1 MISKALVTAAYR
13 SKVVALNALA
23 GGEIEVGVLTPP
35 AWGELPFEALPEDG
49 AYPLFVRPIWGNGR
63 NHLHRYPAL
72 AEVLRRYR
80 PHLVHIDEEHY
91 SWVTFEAVLHARR
104 MGIIP
109 LFFTWQNL
117 FKRYPWPFS
126 AFERTV
132 FAACPEAIAGN
143 REAMGVLRQKGYRG
157 QVTVIPQ
164 FGVDPAYAPADDSRD
179 RERWGTED
187 RFAIGYVGRLI
198 PEKGLDDLLAAA
210 APLLA
215 GHSEA
220 CLLLVGSGPWR
231 ASGEA
236 KAQALGIGEKVR
248 FIPWVGSQ
256 DMPSVMRALDVL
268 VLPSR
273 TTPRWKEQFG
283 RVLTE
288 AMASGTVV
296 VGSDSG
302 EIPHVIGDAGLTFPE
317 GSTAALAEAL
327 ERLYRDP
334 GLRDALRRQ
343 GLERVR
349 RHFTQEAVAAATL
362 EVYRRLLA
370 LTDPSEAG

>member
-13 SKVVALNALA
+13 SKVVALNALS

-35 AWGELPFEALPEDG
+35 AWGQLPFEARSEDG

-72 AEVLRRYR
+72 GEVLRRYR
-80 PHLVHIDEEHY
+80 PHLIHIDEEHY
-91 SWVTFEAVLHARR
+91 SWVTFETVLHARR
-104 MGIIP
+104 MGIAT

-117 FKRYPWPFS
+117 YKRYPWPFS

-132 FAACPEAIAGN
+132 FATCPEAIAGN
-143 REAMGVLRQKGYRG
+143 REAKAVLRQKGYRG
-157 QVTVIPQ
+157 RVTVIPQ
-164 FGVDPAYAPADDSRD
+164 FGVDPAYAPAEDSRD
-179 RERWGTED
+179 RERWGTQD

-215 GHSEA
+215 RHSDA
-220 CLLLVGSGPWR
+220 LLMLVGSGPWR

-236 KAQALGIGEKVR
+236 QVKALGLEAQAR
-248 FIPWVGSQ
+248 FISWVSSQ
-256 DMPSVMRALDVL
+256 EMPSIMRALDVL

-317 GSTAALAEAL
+317 GSTATLAEAL
-327 ERLYRDP
+327 ERLYQDP
-334 GLRDALRRQ
+334 ELRHGLRQQ

-362 EVYRRLLA
+362 EVYRRVLA
-370 LTDPSEAG
+370 QADPSEVG